1 MTPPTSPRREAP
13 PYLFAALTGLLVL
26 GIYIWTLAPTTAF
39 WDTSEYIAAARVL
52 GIPHPPGNPLF
63 VVLAHVWGA
72 LPFAS
77 DYAVRINL
85 FAAATSA
92 VSAALWFLVA
102 DRWMRDVVT
111 TRWAR
116 LAAAFAGVL
125 VSATAWTVWNQ
136 STVNEKVYTVSML
149 GTALVMWL
157 GVHWAD
163 DEPGQ
168 HRDRYLVLIA
178 YIIALSS
185 TNHLMGVLAG
195 PAVAI
200 YVLLTEPGML
210 LKPWVLFLG
219 YFLALGVSGKW
230 TDMVNGELPDKAL
243 LFGILVILIGY
254 TAWRDPGEFKRPLLW
269 LSLAAVAIGV
279 SLNYLFLPIRAMQY
293 PPINEGEPTNWTA
306 LLEVLNRAQYGKP
319 PLSFRQADL
328 ASQMG
333 NYLQYFGWQFAR
345 DWGNVAGRTAM
356 LLFSLIG
363 VTGAFALWQRDRR
376 AFWASFTLMITV
388 TIALIFYLNFKCG
401 YSYGVDAS
409 RCPVGREVRERDYFF
424 VVSFAAFGLW
434 IAVGFGELLNVIAD
448 FMKGRASDQLRYAY
462 ASPILGLALVPLF
475 ANHVTA
481 SRAHETLARDFARD
495 LLESVEPYG
504 VLITAGD
511 NDTFPLWFAQEV
523 EGIRTD
529 VTLANLS
536 LMNTRWHL
544 QQLRRRVTP
553 EFDAAKAAPIWKDW
567 KATRPTTPALSLSEK
582 DINEM
587 PEAQIVP
594 SHSGVKLGGVQV
606 AFGHDTLLLSDL
618 MTVFLIRDNI
628 GKRPIYF
635 AWSDADFP
643 DRTLGLST
651 YMLTQGMV
659 RKLNL
664 TPFDPSKPTPPGIAL
679 NRGLGYVDMNRTS
692 DLLFKVYKYDAAS
705 RSRPRGWVD
714 RPSQS
719 ILSLYSVVYG
729 LIGPSFQA
737 AGDSALAIRAD
748 SIAQAVDLN
757 AKDRDQ

>member
-1 MTPPTSPRREAP
+1 MTESALQHRDPP
-13 PYLFAALTGLLVL
+13 PYRFAALTGLIVFA
-26 GIYIWTLAPTTAF
+26 IYAVSIAPTTAF
-39 WDTSEYIAAARVL
+39 WDTSEYIAAAYVL

-72 LPFAS
+72 LPLAA

-85 FAAATSA
+85 FAAVTSA
-92 VSAALWFLVA
+92 TSAALWFLVA
-102 DRWMRDVVT
+102 DRWMRDVVPL
-111 TRWAR
+111 RWAR
-116 LAAAFAGVL
+116 LAASFAGVL
-125 VSATAWTVWNQ
+125 VAATAWTVWNQ

-149 GTALVMWL
+149 STALVMWL

-168 HRDRYLVLIA
+168 HRDRYLVLIG

-195 PAVAI
+195 PAVAV
-200 YVLLTEPGML
+200 YVLATDPAML
-210 LKPWVLFLG
+210 LRPWVLFLG
-219 YFLALGVSGKW
+219 LFLALGVSGKW
-230 TDMVNGELPDKAL
+230 TVLVSGELPEKVAL
-243 LFGILVILIGY
+243 IVVLLMLIGY
-254 TAWRDPGEFKRPLLW
+254 TLWRDPGEFRRPTLY
-269 LSLAAVAIGV
+269 LAFFAVAVGV

-293 PPINEGEPTNWTA
+293 PAINEGEPTTWNA

-319 PLSFRQADL
+319 PLTYRQADL
-328 ASQMG
+328 VSQMG
-333 NYLQYFGWQFAR
+333 NYLQYFNWQFAR
-345 DWGNVAGRTAM
+345 DWGAVAARTAT
-356 LLFSLIG
+356 LLFGLIG
-363 VTGAFALWQRDRR
+363 LSGAIALWQRDRR
-376 AFWASFTLMITV
+376 AFWASVTLMVTV
-388 TIALIFYLNFKCG
+388 TVALVFYLNFKYG
-401 YSYGVDAS
+401 YSYNVDPS
-409 RCPVGREVRERDYFF
+409 LGPVAREVRERDYFF

-434 IAVGFGELLNVIAD
+434 IAVGFGELLNVVAE
-448 FMKGRASDQLRYAY
+448 FLRGRIPDRLRYAL
-462 ASPILGLALVPLF
+462 APPDLGLALVPIF
-475 ANHVTA
+475 GNHITA
-481 SRAHETLARDFARD
+481 TRAHETLARDFARD

-523 EGIRTD
+523 EGIRKD

-553 EFDAAKAAPIWKDW
+553 EFDREKAASIWKDW
-567 KATRPTTPALSLSEK
+567 KAERPTTPALTLSEK

-594 SHSGVKLGGVQV
+594 SHSGLKIGDVQI
-606 AFGHDTLLLSDL
+606 AFGHDTLFLSDL
-618 MTVFLIRDNI
+618 MAVFLIKDNL

-643 DRTLGLST
+643 DRTLGLSA
-651 YMLTQGMV
+651 YMLTQGLV
-659 RKLNL
+659 RKLN
-664 TPFDPSKPTPPGIAL
+664 PTPLEPKGGVVL
-679 NRGLGYVDMNRTS
+679 NRGLGFVDLDRTR
-692 DLLFKVYKYDAAS
+692 DLLFKVYQFDAAS
-705 RSRPRGWVD
+705 RARPRGWVD

-729 LIGPSFQA
+729 LVGPSFQA

-748 SIAQAVDLN
+748 SIAQAVDAN
-757 AKDRDQ
+757 TKDRGQ

>member
-1 MTPPTSPRREAP
+1 MTESALQHRDPP
-13 PYLFAALTGLLVL
+13 PYLFAALTGLMVFA
-26 GIYIWTLAPTTAF
+26 IYAVSIAPTTAF
-39 WDTSEYIAAARVL
+39 WDTSEYIAAAYVL

-72 LPFAS
+72 LPLAA

-85 FAAATSA
+85 FAAVTSA
-92 VSAALWFLVA
+92 TSAALWFLVA
-102 DRWMRDVVT
+102 DRWMRDVVPL
-111 TRWAR
+111 RWAR
-116 LAAAFAGVL
+116 LAASFAGVL
-125 VSATAWTVWNQ
+125 VAATAWTVWNQ

-149 GTALVMWL
+149 STALVMWL

-163 DEPGQ
+163 DEPGP
-168 HRDRYLVLIA
+168 HRDRYLVLIG

-195 PAVAI
+195 PAVAV
-200 YVLLTEPGML
+200 YVLATDPGML
-210 LKPWVLFLG
+210 LRPWVLFLG
-219 YFLALGVSGKW
+219 LFLALGVSGKW
-230 TDMVNGELPDKAL
+230 TVLVSGELPEKVAL
-243 LFGILVILIGY
+243 IVVFLMLIGY
-254 TAWRDPGEFKRPLLW
+254 TLWRDPGEFRRPMLY
-269 LSLAAVAIGV
+269 LAFFAVAVGV

-293 PPINEGEPTNWTA
+293 PAINEGEPTTWNA

-319 PLSFRQADL
+319 PLTYRQADL
-328 ASQMG
+328 VSQMG
-333 NYLQYFGWQFAR
+333 NYLQYFNWQFAR
-345 DWGNVAGRTAM
+345 DWGAVAARTATM
-356 LLFSLIG
+356 LFGLIG
-363 VTGAFALWQRDRR
+363 LTGAIALWQRDRR
-376 AFWASFTLMITV
+376 AFWASVTLMVTV
-388 TIALIFYLNFKCG
+388 TVALVFYLNFKYG
-401 YSYGVDAS
+401 YSYNVDPS
-409 RCPVGREVRERDYFF
+409 LGPVAREVRERDYFF

-434 IAVGFGELLNVIAD
+434 IAVGFGELLNVVAE
-448 FMKGRASDQLRYAY
+448 FLRGRTPDRVRYAL
-462 ASPILGLALVPLF
+462 ATPVLGLALVPIF
-475 ANHVTA
+475 GNHLTA
-481 SRAHETLARDFARD
+481 TRAHETLARDFARD

-523 EGIRTD
+523 EGIRKD

-553 EFDAAKAAPIWKDW
+553 EFDREKAASIWKDW
-567 KATRPTTPALSLSEK
+567 KAERPTTPALTLSEK

-594 SHSGVKLGGVQV
+594 SHSGLKIGDVQI
-606 AFGHDTLLLSDL
+606 AFGHDTLFLSDL
-618 MTVFLIRDNI
+618 MAVFLIKDNL

-651 YMLTQGMV
+651 YMLTQGLV
-659 RKLNL
+659 RKLN
-664 TPFDPSKPTPPGIAL
+664 PTPLEPKAGVVL
-679 NRGLGYVDMNRTS
+679 NRGLGFVDLDRTR
-692 DLLFKVYKYDAAS
+692 DLLFKVYQFDAAS
-705 RSRPRGWVD
+705 RARPRGWVD

-729 LIGPSFQA
+729 LVGPSFQA

-748 SIAQAVDLN
+748 SIAQAVDAN
-757 AKDRDQ
+757 TKDRGQ